1 MKKSLIAV
9 SVLGAFA
16 AGAASA
22 TDIQL
27 YGLINP
33 GLTFISSN
41 GDYAGAETQNS
52 FSMEEGKEFGSRWG
66 IRATE
71 EINSDLKVGF
81 VLESGFRS
89 DTGALG
95 AASNTGRIFDRE
107 AHLDLHTS
115 YGKLSFGRMPLF
127 GSVLGADG
135 LFRAIDP
142 LWANYTSAFGS
153 GLATASDWTRVDNA
167 ISYVTPTFAG
177 LTGYAMY
184 SLKKDGKDATKAG
197 EESKAESDRYASLAL
212 RYQNGN
218 LEAIMVADMTM
229 YGSVDSKTAPADVD
243 NGYTVTLGG
252 NYSFSNGFKLLAFA
266 QYFDDQYLNANTRAG
281 VTRDGVMH
289 VTNQGGYGYVS
300 GYGLSL
306 GMNYPIGE
314 GTLKGQV
321 AYRDMDNTD
330 DVDFNRWYVALGYD
344 YPLSKRTNLFAMTG
358 FTQEKVE
365 NNKTNEKN
373 EATPY
378 GYELSVGIVHRF

>member
-1 MKKSLIAV
+1 MKKSLIAL

-16 AGAASA
+16 AGSAAA
-22 TDIQL
+22 ADIQL

-33 GLTFISSN
+33 AFTFTSSN
-41 GDYAGAETQNS
+41 GDYNGAETENA
-52 FSMEEGKEFGSRWG
+52 FKMEEGQEFGSRWG
-66 IRATE
+66 IRGME
-71 EINSDLKVGF
+71 EISPDLKIGF
-81 VLESGFRS
+81 VLENGFNA
-89 DTGALG
+89 DTGALNK
-95 AASNTGRIFDRE
+95 SSRIFDRE
-107 AHLDLHTS
+107 SHIDLHTNF
-115 YGKLSFGRMPLF
+115 GKFSFGLMPIF

-142 LWANYTSAFGS
+142 LFANYTEAFGS
-153 GLATASDWTRVDNA
+153 GSVTASDWTRADNT

-184 SLKKDGKDATKAG
+184 SLKKDGTKDG

-212 RYQNGN
+212 RYQNGG

-229 YGSVDSKTAPADVD
+229 YGSKESAKTNKHDLD

-252 NYSFSNGFKLLAFA
+252 NYAFSNGFKLLAFA
-266 QYFDDQYLNANTRAG
+266 QYFDDQYLYTTARAG
-281 VTRDGVMH
+281 VTKAGVEYIA
-289 VTNQGGYGYVS
+289 GADGYGYVT

-306 GMNYPIGE
+306 GAHYPIGN
-314 GTLKGQV
+314 GTLKGQI

-330 DVDFNRWYVALGYD
+330 DVDFNRWFVAVGYD
-344 YPLSKRTNLFAMTG
+344 YPLSKRTSLFAMGG

-365 NNKTNEKN
+365 NNKNNT

-378 GYELSVGIVHRF
+378 GCEFTAGILHRF